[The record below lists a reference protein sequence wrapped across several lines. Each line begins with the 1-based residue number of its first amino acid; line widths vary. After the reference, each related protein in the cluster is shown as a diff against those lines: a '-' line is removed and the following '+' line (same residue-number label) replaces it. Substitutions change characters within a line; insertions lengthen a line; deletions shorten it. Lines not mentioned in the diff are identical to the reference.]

1 MNTFKILAVAV
12 ALTFGAV
19 SVNAQKDKTFS
30 FIDAAGN
37 EVADG
42 STVIF
47 YAEKKNKVPGMDMF
61 GYTIQADFALTV
73 KNNTNAAAE
82 ATLHVVAPENPTH
95 GMVQICFPGECDS
108 HTKGEFTT
116 NSVPMAGNEVKE
128 LHSEWVFGTVLPGQA
143 DNIEY
148 GAEDVS
154 LTLMNGSKAGPTVNI
169 HSVYADPTGITDI
182 ESADNAT
189 EVARYDL
196 NGRKL
201 TVPQKGLN
209 IIKLSNGKTVKK
221 LIK

>member
-47 YAEKKNKVPGMDMF
+47 YAEKKNNVAGIDLF
-61 GYTIQADFALTV
+61 GYTIQADFALKV
-73 KNNTNAAAE
+73 KNNTNSAAE

-95 GMVQICFPGECDS
+95 GIVQICFPGECDS

-116 NSVPMAGNEVKE
+116 KSVSMTANEVKE
-128 LHSEWVFGTVLPGQA
+128 LHSEWIFGTVLPGQT
-143 DNIEY
+143 DNIAY

-154 LTLMNGSKAGPTVNI
+154 ITLMNGSKAGPTVNI

-201 TVPQKGLN
+201 TAPQKGLN

>member
-47 YAEKKNKVPGMDMF
+47 YAEKKPILPELGIYGPLEAKFDLK
-61 GYTIQADFALTV
+61 I
-73 KNNTNAAAE
+73 KNNTNADAYTAVRLITKNISSGDVTCCLG
-82 ATLHVVAPENPTH
+82 TLCVPLKGNKDYTSGSALVAVGKSIEFPTEW
-95 GMVQICFPGECDS
+95 FPDEEIYGDAD
-108 HTKGEFTT
+108 FTAQLMKT
-116 NSVPMAGNEVKE
+116 NESGNVI
-128 LHSEWVFGTVLPGQA
+128 A
-143 DNIEY
+143 Y
-148 GAEDVS
+148 G
-154 LTLMNGSKAGPTVNI
+154 LTVNVHCI
-169 HSVYADPTGITDI
+169 YADPTGITDI

-201 TVPQKGLN
+201 TAPQKGLN

-221 LIK
+221 VIK